1 MKRNQANAMHAPCS
15 SRRHFLAQQGIAG
28 ATLWLAG
35 ALGQQSLATP
45 PKPNTAPVNYDLK
58 PKPSHRPAQA
68 KAMISMFMQGGPSHM
83 DLFDRK
89 PEIEKRSGENFSGE
103 LKYDNAAESSAKI
116 WAGPWKWERYGQ
128 CGMELS
134 ELVPH
139 LGSIADD
146 VTLIRSMNTGVNN
159 HGQSIY
165 ALHHGRIT
173 AGRPVLGSWLTF
185 GLGSESQQLPA
196 FVVLTDPGGLPVLG
210 TDCWSNGWLPSVYQG
225 TVIRPQEPR
234 ILNLNPPPH
243 LTGKPQKA
251 YLDFLKQI
259 NAEHFANRPY
269 ESDLQARMGSYELA
283 ESMQSAAKEALDIGQ
298 ETEATHK
305 LYGLDQDA
313 TREFGTR
320 CLIARRL
327 VERGVRFVQ
336 IYTSTQQWDHHANIK
351 DALPAACKKTDQPSA
366 ALVKDLKD
374 RGLLDSTLVHWGG
387 EMGRLPVIQNEKNV
401 GRDHN
406 TYGFST
412 WLAGGGIKQGC
423 IYGQTDDFGY
433 QAVTDIVHHYD
444 YHATLMYL
452 FGLEPDKLVFARPG
466 GNGTLL
472 DGQPGK
478 IVEGILKNPVSAPP
492 A

>member
-1 MKRNQANAMHAPCS
+1 MHFAPCT

-28 ATLWLAG
+28 ATLAIASL
-35 ALGQQSLATP
+35 LQQQLDASP
-45 PKPNTAPVNYDLK
+45 PKPNLTPQPIDLK
-58 PKPSHRPAQA
+58 PKPTHFPAQA
-68 KAMISMFMQGGPSHM
+68 TSMISMFMQGGPSHM

-89 PEIEKRSGENFSGE
+89 PELEKRHGEKFSGE

-116 WAGPWKWERYGQ
+116 WAGPWKWERFGQ

-146 VTLIRSMNTGVNN
+146 ITLIRSMNTGVNN

-173 AGRPVLGSWLTF
+173 AGRPVLGSWLTY
-185 GLGSESQQLPA
+185 GIGNVSQQLPA

-210 TDCWSNGWLPSVYQG
+210 TDCWSNGWLPSLYQG

-234 ILNLNPPPH
+234 ILNLNPPSH
-243 LTGKPQKA
+243 LAGRPQKA
-251 YLDFLKQI
+251 YLQMLNQI
-259 NAEHFANRPY
+259 NGEHLTSHPN
-269 ESDLQARMGSYELA
+269 ESDLQARTSTYALA
-283 ESMQSAAKEALDIGQ
+283 EAMQSAAREALDIGQ
-298 ETEATHK
+298 ETAATHQM
-305 LYGLDQDA
+305 YGLDQDA

-336 IYTSTQQWDHHANIK
+336 LYTSTQQWDHHANIK

-366 ALVKDLKD
+366 ALVKDLKQ

-387 EMGRLPVIQNEKNV
+387 EMGRLPVIQNESNV

-412 WLAGGGIKQGC
+412 WLAGGGLRAGC
-423 IYGQTDDFGY
+423 MHGETDEFGY
-433 QAVTDIVHHYD
+433 QAVKDIVHHYD
-444 YHATLMYL
+444 YHATILHL
-452 FGLEPDKLVFARPG
+452 FGLDPARLAFARPG
-466 GNGTLL
+466 GLGTLL
-472 DGQPGK
+472 DGQPGQ
-478 IVEGILKNPVSAPP
+478 IVRAILKNPPP
-492 A
+492 IA